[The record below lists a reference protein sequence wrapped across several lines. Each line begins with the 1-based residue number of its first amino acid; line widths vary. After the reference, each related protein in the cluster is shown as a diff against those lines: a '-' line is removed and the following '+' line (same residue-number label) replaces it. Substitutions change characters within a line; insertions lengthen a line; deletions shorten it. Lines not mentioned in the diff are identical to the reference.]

1 MFDLFH
7 ETVHSVIFVECSWRN
22 NWKQLS
28 LTELITVF
36 NLWLEKII
44 ARYYHSFELI
54 DRFAHN
60 LFTIPH
66 VVHNVQ
72 VQAVRGSAGEDQGQ
86 QQERPGGVRCRGT
99 GTLDLLNWIKSDDHR
114 FGSGTGSR
122 FRGLLI
128 QIPIQGLKI
137 WYKC

>member
-1 MFDLFH
+1 M
-7 ETVHSVIFVECSWRN
+7 T
-22 NWKQLS
+22 
-28 LTELITVF
+28 ITVF
-36 NLWLEKII
+36 IIQSVVGKIII

-99 GTLDLLNWIKSDDHR
+99 LDLLN
-114 FGSGTGSR
+114 
-122 FRGLLI
+122 
-128 QIPIQGLKI
+128 
-137 WYKC
+137 